1 MLKFN
6 FKYELKFLLRSRWIQ
21 MLYIILFIVFGFS
34 IFNGKEKADKIKN
47 TIVAAEIQVK
57 ENDVLMLK
65 LIDSIEKGY
74 KVSVPRWTVPTNPMA
89 IGNYHPR
96 VAAMKPLQYSFI
108 SIGQA
113 DLYTS
118 YIKPTV
124 SADDYALNFTE
135 MTSPI
140 QLLFGSF
147 DLAFVIV
154 YLIPLLIIAFSFNV
168 LSSEK
173 EIGTLRLISSQ
184 PVQVHIWLLQ
194 KLGLRFFWLS
204 ILLTSSMTI
213 VLLIISNEFFFQPR
227 IYISLIALIL
237 VYMFFW
243 FVLAFFINIWVGNSA
258 NNAVALIGL
267 WIIFV
272 LLVPSLLNQLGSTI
286 YPMPSRTLMINEMRA
301 KKLEVTEKQ
310 DEILDNFLR
319 DHPEYAVNDP
329 SQTNSFYHKY
339 IASQKLIKEE
349 MKPIV
354 NTFENQL
361 KNQQQLIR
369 ILKWISPALI
379 IQETLNKLAGN
390 STDDYESY
398 RIQVINFSETWREY
412 LTAFLFNN
420 LDFSVNDYTN
430 LPKFEM
436 SREKFSTT
444 MSILILLLIS
454 LCLLIPCLIFFKK
467 DFYLEE

>member
-1 MLKFN
+1 
-6 FKYELKFLLRSRWIQ
+6 

-34 IFNGKEKADKIKN
+34 LFNGKEKADKIKN

-57 ENDVLMLK
+57 ENDVMMLK

-74 KVSVPRWTVPTNPMA
+74 NVSIPRWTVPTNPMA

-113 DLYTS
+113 DLFTS

-184 PVQVHIWLLQ
+184 PLQVHIWLLQ
-194 KLGLRFFWLS
+194 KLGLRFLWLS
-204 ILLTSSMTI
+204 ILLISSMTI
-213 VLLIISNEFFFQPR
+213 ILSFISKEIFFQPR
-227 IYISLIALIL
+227 IYISLITLIL

-243 FVLAFFINIWVGNSA
+243 FVLAFIINIWVGNSA

-272 LLVPSLLNQLGSTI
+272 LLVPSVLNQLGSTI
-286 YPMPSRTLMINEMRA
+286 FPMPSRTLMINEMRT

-319 DHPEYAVNDP
+319 DHPEYATNDP
-329 SQTNSFYHKY
+329 SQTNGFYHKY

-369 ILKWISPALI
+369 SLKWISPALI
-379 IQETLNKLAGN
+379 MQESLNKLAGN
-390 STDDYESY
+390 STEDYENY

-412 LTAFLFNN
+412 LTTFLFNN
-420 LDFSVNDYTN
+420 QNFTALDYTN

-436 SREKFSTT
+436 SREKFSSTI
-444 MSILILLLIS
+444 SILTLLLIS
-454 LCLLIPCLIFFKK
+454 LFLLMPWLIFFKK
-467 DFYLEE
+467 EFYLEE

>member
-1 MLKFN
+1 MLKYN

-21 MLYIILFIVFGFS
+21 ILCIILLIVFGFS
-34 IFNGKEKADKIKN
+34 VFNGKQKVDKIKN
-47 TIVAAEIQVK
+47 TIVAAEKQVK
-57 ENDVLMLK
+57 ENDIMMLK
-65 LIDSIEKGY
+65 LIDSIEQGY

-89 IGNYHPR
+89 VGNYHPR
-96 VAAMKPLQYSFI
+96 VAAMKPLQLSFI
-108 SIGQA
+108 STGQA
-113 DLYTS
+113 DLFTS

-168 LSSEK
+168 FSSEK
-173 EIGTLRLISSQ
+173 ERGSLRLIASQ
-184 PVQVHIWLLQ
+184 PIQINIWLLQ

-204 ILLTSSMTI
+204 IIFISTI
-213 VLLIISNEFFFQPR
+213 TIILLIVSSEIFLQPR
-227 IYISLIALIL
+227 IYITLLALTL
-237 VYMFFW
+237 AYMFFW
-243 FVLAFFINIWVGNSA
+243 FVLAFIINIWVGSSA

-272 LLVPSLLNQLGSTI
+272 LLVPSVLNQLGNTI

-319 DHPEYAVNDP
+319 DHPEYATNDS
-329 SQTNSFYHKY
+329 SQTTGFYHRY
-339 IASQKLIKEE
+339 IASQELIKEE
-349 MKPIV
+349 MKPLV

-361 KNQQQLIR
+361 KNQQNLTR
-369 ILKWISPALI
+369 SLKWISPALI
-379 IQETLNKLAGN
+379 MQESLNKLAGN
-390 STDDYESY
+390 STEDYENY
-398 RIQVINFSETWREY
+398 RIQVINFAETWREY
-412 LTAFLFNN
+412 LNTFLFNN
-420 LDFSVNDYTN
+420 LDFSTNDYIN

-436 SREKFSTT
+436 IRDKFSVT
-444 MSILILLLIS
+444 SAILTLLLIS
-454 LCLLIPCLIFFKK
+454 ISLLLPGLVFLNK
-467 DFYLEE
+467 DFYFDE